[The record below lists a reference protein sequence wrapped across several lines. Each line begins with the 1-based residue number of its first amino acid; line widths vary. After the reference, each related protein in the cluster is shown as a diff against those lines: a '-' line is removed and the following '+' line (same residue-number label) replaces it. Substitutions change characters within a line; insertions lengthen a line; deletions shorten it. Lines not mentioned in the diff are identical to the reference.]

1 MLSNAKTYTNL
12 IQPLLSKP
20 FWTSLDLSN
29 PIQTFHQL
37 KGEFCAWDEEYER
50 EKIMSMCYVR
60 ELKIRRLMYLQE
72 AQTTADILQ
81 RQFARY
87 GDYTGR
93 ISQLEQNFDF
103 Q

>member
-1 MLSNAKTYTNL
+1 
-12 IQPLLSKP
+12 
-20 FWTSLDLSN
+20 
-29 PIQTFHQL
+29 
-37 KGEFCAWDEEYER
+37 
-50 EKIMSMCYVR
+50 MSMCYVR